1 MSKQIL
7 FDVVNFMTVEQLAD
21 VIQRLKDHVADEIN
35 IADAKHNKGLRKMLK
50 DCQVAVDY
58 LTPRLQERTSVPAA
72 VVN

>member
-21 VIQRLKDHVADEIN
+21 VIQRLKEHVADEGN
-35 IADAKHNKGLRKMLK
+35 VADAKHDEGLRGMLK

-58 LTPRLQERTSVPAA
+58 LTPYLQERTSVPAA
-72 VVN
+72 EAN